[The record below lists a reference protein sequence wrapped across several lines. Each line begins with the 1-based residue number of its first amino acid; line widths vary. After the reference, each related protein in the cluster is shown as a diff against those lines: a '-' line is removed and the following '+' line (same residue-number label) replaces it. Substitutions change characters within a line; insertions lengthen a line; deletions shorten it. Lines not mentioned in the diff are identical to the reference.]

1 MCFSLPLPYILL
13 ILPLFVVSDLALNQP
28 LCVTDYEALC
38 AFQLAIFHLLSWM
51 ACFVTPSSSSISPTT
66 PLDISW
72 GKIE

>member
-38 AFQLAIFHLLSWM
+38 AFQLAIFHLLS
-51 ACFVTPSSSSISPTT
+51 
-66 PLDISW
+66 
-72 GKIE
+72 